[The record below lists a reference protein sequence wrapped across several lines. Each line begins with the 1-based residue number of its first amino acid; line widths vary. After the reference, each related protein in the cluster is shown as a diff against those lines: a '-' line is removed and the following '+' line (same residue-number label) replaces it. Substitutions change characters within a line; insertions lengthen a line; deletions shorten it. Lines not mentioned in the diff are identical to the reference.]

1 MRRSPLLAS
10 LLSFLLAVGCQTMPN
25 NNEKDDLEEQST
37 AAIKK
42 LKNDDIGL
50 ERFLSQSYA
59 YVIFPRAGKA
69 GFIFGGSYG
78 RGQVYERGNFVGY
91 ADVSQATVGLQAGA
105 QSFSELVAFETKTDF
120 DRFTA
125 GKFAFA
131 ANASAVALK
140 TGAADSAK
148 YTDGAAVFVE
158 PIGGLMF
165 EAVIGGQQ
173 FTYVPK

>member
-1 MRRSPLLAS
+1 MRRSKWIAPLLAAM
-10 LLSFLLAVGCQTMPN
+10 FAAGCQTMPN
-25 NNEKDDLEEQST
+25 ESEKPDLAEQTS
-37 AAIKK
+37 AAMKK
-42 LKNDDIGL
+42 LRNDDPGL
-50 ERFLSQSYA
+50 DRFLSRSYG
-59 YVIFPRAGKA
+59 YVIFPRAGKG
-69 GFIFGGSYG
+69 GFIFGGAYG
-78 RGQVYERGNFVGY
+78 RGQVYEQGNFVGY

-105 QSFSELVAFETKTDF
+105 QSFSELVCLETKTDF

-148 YTDGAAVFVE
+148 YNDGVAVFVE
-158 PIGGLMF
+158 PIGGLML
-165 EAVIGGQQ
+165 EAVVGGQQ